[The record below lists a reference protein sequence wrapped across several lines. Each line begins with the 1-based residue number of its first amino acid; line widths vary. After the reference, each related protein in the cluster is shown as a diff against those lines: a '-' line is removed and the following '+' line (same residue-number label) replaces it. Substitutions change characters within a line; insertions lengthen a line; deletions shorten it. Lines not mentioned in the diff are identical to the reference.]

1 MIGPNGE
8 TIQPV
13 RSFSAPRPQSV
24 PPVSVLTSAPL
35 QQMGPPIVGTGVSTP
50 GMPPPPG
57 LWMPSL
63 GQLLQDNVDA
73 KIRRWLRTIP
83 IGNGADRGWDD
94 SQIAEIAAFAQD
106 QHIEH
111 LQAEEIYKQYV
122 EH

>member
-1 MIGPNGE
+1 
-8 TIQPV
+8 
-13 RSFSAPRPQSV
+13 
-24 PPVSVLTSAPL
+24 
-35 QQMGPPIVGTGVSTP
+35 MGPPAASGFSTP
-50 GMPPPPG
+50 GLPPPPG
-57 LWMPSL
+57 LFVPSL
-63 GQLLQDNVDA
+63 GHILQNSVDA

-122 EH
+122 EHQVENAG